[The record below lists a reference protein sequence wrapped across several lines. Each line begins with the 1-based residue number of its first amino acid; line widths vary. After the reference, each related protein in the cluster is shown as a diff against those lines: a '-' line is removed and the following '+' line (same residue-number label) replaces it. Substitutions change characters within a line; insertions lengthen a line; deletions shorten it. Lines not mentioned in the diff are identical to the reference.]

1 MGEEPKHVIR
11 KPLGKNECDGKSLL
25 SLSIQFYAGHR
36 QQTKVTI
43 FSREREGGE
52 TRVV

>member
-1 MGEEPKHVIR
+1 MHLIR

-43 FSREREGGE
+43 FSGEREGGK